1 MTVQPEDSLA
11 KGLGYPMSPE
21 THTCS
26 VQIMNRVSVLNVSKK
41 SEVGRL
47 GLFSEIAPM
56 DGDIELKILKGH
68 GHDPT
73 ETADAERA

>member
-1 MTVQPEDSLA
+1 MQCANHE
-11 KGLGYPMSPE
+11 
-21 THTCS
+21 H
-26 VQIMNRVSVLNVSKK
+26 RVSVLNVSKK

-47 GLFSEIAPM
+47 RLFSEIAPM
-56 DGDIELKILKGH
+56 DSDIELKIPKGH